1 MSLLAHWRN
10 RAPRER
16 LAIGAVL
23 LIALAVLLFA
33 FAWLPMERHRE
44 RLGAELPRL
53 RASVAEMRAQAA
65 EVKRLKAAPPRAEAK
80 NPLPLAQ
87 LVSAGTLSQGL
98 AGAKLTAV
106 DGKRVR
112 LAVDDVAWARLVEWI
127 ASAQAL
133 HGLSTESARVDAL
146 PAKGRVRAEL
156 VLVAP

>member
-1 MSLLAHWRN
+1 MSLLANWQA
-10 RAPRER
+10 RAPKER
-16 LAIGAVL
+16 VAIGLVL
-23 LIALAVLLFA
+23 SIVLAVLLYA

-44 RLGAELPRL
+44 RLTAELPRL

-65 EVKRLKAAPPRAEAK
+65 EVKRLKATPPRTDAK

-87 LVSAGTLSQGL
+87 LVSAGTLAQGL
-98 AGAKLTAV
+98 AGAKLTAI

-146 PAKGRVRAEL
+146 PATGRVRAEL